1 MCSFL
6 ITSKQ
11 KTQEEILKAN
21 KFQQFR
27 GPDATHITVI
37 QNVTFLHNLL
47 SITGTFTPQPFQQ
60 DGIVCIYNGEIYNY
74 KDILPSANS
83 DGECLIK
90 AYKSYGET
98 FLEHLDGEF
107 AIVLWDFNTN
117 KIIFGIDTFGCK
129 PLFYSTQDGFHFAS
143 YKSALEDIGIQN
155 IKQVEGNEWFMLDVL
170 TNQLQKYCVHVF
182 DTDNEHK
189 TTFDDWNEAFIKSI
203 QKRAI
208 CDKPVMMGVS
218 EGYDS
223 GSICS
228 ALVAEHI
235 PFKMYSVNV
244 LTPPSPVL
252 LWRHGIPNKPIPA
265 VESTTIEVPHIL
277 HKELI
282 EPTLSDHFSICA
294 DLYKKCEPYEYTY
307 YDHSQKTKTTKVCRD
322 TYGFLGAGLILKKA
336 RAEGYRVCL
345 SGLAGDIIGC
355 PEINQKIKTLGNL
368 NHVVDYDDNNVY
380 SCEYCCGVH
389 GIEIR
394 YPFLDVNLWQETL
407 WLDKSIYTKWKHPQH
422 QFMVKNRFP
431 FVDINEHGEQIFEK
445 VGFYKKLPDLFIEYR
460 NRLSVN

>member
-6 ITSKQ
+6 VTSKQ
-11 KTQEEILKAN
+11 TSQEELFEAN

-27 GPDATHITVI
+27 GPDATHIAVI
-37 QNVTFLHNLL
+37 ENTTFLHNLL
-47 SITGTFTPQPFQQ
+47 SITGKFTLQPFQQ

-74 KDILPSANS
+74 KDIFPNANS
-83 DGECLIK
+83 DGECLIE
-90 AYKSYGET
+90 AYKKYGET
-98 FLEHLDGEF
+98 FIKQLDGEF
-107 AIVLWDFNTN
+107 AIVLWDFNAK
-117 KIIFGIDTFGCK
+117 KIVFGIDTFGCK
-129 PLFYSTQDGFHFAS
+129 PLFYSIKNGFHFAS
-143 YKSALEDIGIQN
+143 YKSALEHMKIQDV
-155 IKQVEGNEWFMLDVL
+155 KQVEGNEWFTLDIS
-170 TNQLQKYCVHVF
+170 TMHLQQHVVHVF
-182 DTDNEHK
+182 DVDNQYK
-189 TTFDDWNEAFIKSI
+189 KTFDDWNKAFMKSI

-228 ALVAEHI
+228 ALVKEKI

-252 LWRHGIPNKPIPA
+252 LWRHGILNKPVPIVETTQIEIPN
-265 VESTTIEVPHIL
+265 IPF
-277 HKELI
+277 KELI
-282 EPTLSDHFSICA
+282 DPSMADHFAICA
-294 DLYKKCEPYEYTY
+294 DIYKKCEPFEYTY
-307 YDHSQKTKTTKVCRD
+307 FDHSEQTKTKKICRD

-355 PEINQKIKTLGNL
+355 PEINQKIKTLKNL

-394 YPFLDVNLWQETL
+394 YPFLDIDLWQETL
-407 WLDKSIYTKWKHPQH
+407 WLDKSIYKKWKHPQH
-422 QFMVKNRFP
+422 QFMLNNKFP
-431 FVDINEHGEQIFEK
+431 FVDVNEQGEQIFEK
-445 VGFYKKLPDLFIEYR
+445 VGFYKKLPDLFLNYR
-460 NRLSVN
+460 NKLSVN

>member
-6 ITSKQ
+6 VTTMQ
-11 KTQEEILKAN
+11 KMQEELLKAN

-27 GPDATHITVI
+27 GPDATHTTNIN
-37 QNVTFLHNLL
+37 NVTFLHNLL
-47 SITGTFTPQPFQQ
+47 SITGHFTPQPFQQ

-74 KDILPSANS
+74 KEILPTANS
-83 DGECLIK
+83 DGECIIE
-90 AYKSYGET
+90 AYKIHGPSFIT
-98 FLEHLDGEF
+98 KLDGEF
-107 AIVLWDFNTN
+107 ALVLWDFSKNQ
-117 KIIFGIDTFGCK
+117 IIFGVDTFGCK
-129 PLFYSTQDGFHFAS
+129 PLFYSTTNGIHFAS
-143 YKSALEDIGIQN
+143 YKSALLELKAQHIF
-155 IKQVEGNEWFMLDVL
+155 QVQGNEWFVLD
-170 TNQLQKYCVHVF
+170 TNTLHLQKSVVHVF
-182 DTDNEHK
+182 DIDNEHK
-189 TTFDDWNEAFIKSI
+189 LDFNDWNKAFVKSV

-228 ALVAEHI
+228 ALLQYNI

-252 LWRHGIPNKPIPA
+252 LWRHGIVNKPIPK
-265 VESTTIEVPHIL
+265 VDNVDINVPLIQ

-282 EPTLSDHFSICA
+282 DPTLMDHFKICNS
-294 DLYKKCEPYEYTY
+294 LYKKCDSFEYTY
-307 YDHSQKTKTTKVCRD
+307 YDHLQETTITKVCRD
-322 TYGFLGAGLILKKA
+322 TYGFLGAGLILSKA
-336 RAEGYRVCL
+336 RSEGYRVCL

-355 PEINQKIKTLGNL
+355 PEINKKMRNL
-368 NHVVDYDDNNVY
+368 QNINYVVDYDDNNVY

-394 YPFLDVNLWQETL
+394 YPFLDIELWQETL

-422 QFMVKNRFP
+422 QFMLKAKFP
-431 FVDINEHGEQIFEK
+431 FSDIDEHGNQVFEK
-445 VGFYKKLPDLFIEYR
+445 VGFYKKLPEVFSKFRET
-460 NRLSVN
+460 LSTT